1 MNERG
6 RDHDIRLKWRE
17 IKINFHII
25 LNMPSDFLKMLSVC
39 WNNAKDNELVN
50 WVSSIALDLTRRL
63 PLTLVIIIRKADSP

>member
-1 MNERG
+1 
-6 RDHDIRLKWRE
+6 
-17 IKINFHII
+17 
-25 LNMPSDFLKMLSVC
+25 MPSDFLKMLSVC